1 MWYFSPRRAFPGQ
14 QARQQ
19 MNKSKKLHFPA
30 EPIRAL
36 CEEYHVRELALF
48 GSART
53 ERFRAGSDIDLL
65 VQFDADAEIGFLELA
80 ALQRRLSAVL
90 GRKVDLVPKDG
101 LKPTIR
107 DEVLASAEVIYAA

>member
-1 MWYFSPRRAFPGQ
+1 MGAQ
-14 QARQQ
+14 T
-19 MNKSKKLHFPA
+19 MDKSDFHFAA

-53 ERFRAGSDIDLL
+53 ERFRPDSDIDLL
-65 VQFDADAEIGFLELA
+65 VEFEPDAEIGFLEFA
-80 ALQRRLSAVL
+80 ALQRRLAAVM
-90 GRKVDLVPKDG
+90 GRRVDLVPKDG
-101 LKPTIR
+101 LKPIIR

>member
-1 MWYFSPRRAFPGQ
+1 MDVVFFARTPLPGK
-14 QARQQ
+14 QARQN
-19 MNKSKKLHFPA
+19 MSKSELHFPA

-53 ERFRAGSDIDLL
+53 DDFRPDSDIDLL
-65 VQFDADAEIGFLELA
+65 VQFEPDAHVGFLGFA
-80 ALQRRLSAVL
+80 ALQRRLSEVL

-101 LKPTIR
+101 LKPIIR